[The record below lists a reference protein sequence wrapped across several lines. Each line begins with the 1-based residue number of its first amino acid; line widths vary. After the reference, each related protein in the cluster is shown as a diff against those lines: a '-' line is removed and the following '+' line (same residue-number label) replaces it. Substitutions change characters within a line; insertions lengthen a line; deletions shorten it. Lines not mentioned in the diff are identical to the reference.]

1 MGLLLANIR
10 ILPCFFLSFLVIS
23 PFLTT
28 PVVREKIKVK
38 LAVTVPTGAPI
49 ALANEIMDTPP
60 LVTLNTIKNLSI

>member
-23 PFLTT
+23 TFLTT

-60 LVTLNTIKNLSI
+60 LVTFNTIKNLSI